1 MGRTLEALKKLGKKC
16 NTSGTEPTGNTTDE
30 VINSIASNFNISGA
44 PGADG
49 KDGKDGKDG
58 TDGASITAITLY
70 TSEGAITGGVA
81 ILSDTT
87 EIEIAVTTEPT
98 D

>member
-30 VINSIASNFNISGA
+30 VIKSIAENFNITGA
-44 PGADG
+44 KGDTGAA
-49 KDGKDGKDG
+49 
-58 TDGASITAITLY
+58 GASVTAITLY
-70 TSEGAITGGVA
+70 TTEGAVTSGVA
-81 ILSDTT
+81 TLSDSSTVEITVT
-87 EIEIAVTTEPT
+87 ETPA